1 MRVDA
6 LASGSSGNAYLLRS
20 EGGAL
25 LLEAGLPAGTLVR
38 YLRQLGVEPREL
50 LGILVTHAHSDH
62 LRGARAMSDRFGIP
76 VYATAGTLGHPSM
89 RDAPLARPLEP
100 DRGITIGEL
109 EVLAF
114 RVPHDC
120 REPVGFRVCAG
131 DGRLGLMT
139 DLGFVPDCVPRLLG
153 GVDLLVLEANH
164 EEQLLHSGPYP
175 AFLKRRVA
183 GRVGHLSNRAAA
195 DCLLTLAAD
204 PPGAVWLA
212 HLSQVNNRVAT
223 ALEVVSSALR
233 LAGLDQVALAAA
245 GRNRPSLTWSSGPRP
260 HQPALL

>member
-1 MRVDA
+1 MQVDA

-25 LLEAGLPAGTLVR
+25 LLEAGLPASKLTR
-38 YLRQLGVEPREL
+38 YLRQLGVDPGEL

-62 LRGARAMSDRFGIP
+62 LRGARELSDRFQVP

-89 RDAPLARPLEP
+89 RDAPLARALEP
-100 DRGITIGEL
+100 ERGVTIGQL

-120 REPVGFRVCAG
+120 REPVGFRVQAA
-131 DGRLGLMT
+131 DGSVGLMT
-139 DLGFVPDCVPRLLG
+139 DLGFVPDTVPRLLR

-164 EEQLLHSGPYP
+164 EEQLLHAGPYP

-183 GRVGHLSNRAAA
+183 GRDGHLSNRAAA
-195 DCLLTLAAD
+195 DCLLALAAD
-204 PPGAVWLA
+204 PPRAVWLA
-212 HLSQVNNRVAT
+212 HLSQVNNRVGT
-223 ALEVVSSALR
+223 ALEVVGAALR
-233 LAGLDQVALAAA
+233 AAGLGQLPLAAA
-245 GRNRPSLTWSSGPRP
+245 GRNRPSLRWDSVPRP
-260 HQPALL
+260 RQLALL